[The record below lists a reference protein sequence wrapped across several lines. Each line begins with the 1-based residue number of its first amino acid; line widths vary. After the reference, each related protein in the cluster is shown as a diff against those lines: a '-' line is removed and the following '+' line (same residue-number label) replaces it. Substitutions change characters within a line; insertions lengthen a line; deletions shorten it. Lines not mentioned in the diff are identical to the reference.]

1 MGGDKSKDPQKGS
14 RRANRDTFAKDT
26 RGGKPAGK
34 ADPAP
39 EQVSTRA
46 AERAAERE
54 ARKQANIR
62 AREERRAA
70 RQAERQ
76 ARKAGG
82 DGGGK
87 ADAQPKADATETPPS
102 PPAAAPSVLP
112 KFPTAPQKSTPIRP
126 VRRPPEAPKPAT
138 QPPDPPKPAPA
149 MPRSIRVIV
158 RAPDSASAP
167 QTGAPEFDIL
177 IIGQNGRL
185 GIEAALF
192 AASLRRSSPAWRG
205 RLIVA
210 EPRPEAA
217 WQGVNT
223 AMPGP
228 VRAALRALDAEV
240 LPFTATHF
248 GREYPYGNKIEA
260 LALLPAGRPFMF
272 FDSDTLITGELAA
285 LPLDFAYPSASMRR
299 SATWPEPPLY
309 GPGYTA
315 IWKSLYDRFGLDFAS
330 SLDRTQPDEH
340 WERYLY
346 FNAGWFMGRD
356 AQEFGRRFLDYATAI
371 REAPGDE
378 LACQS
383 LDPWLDQV
391 ALPLVIHSLGGGRP
405 GPGLAGL
412 DGDVSCH
419 YRNLSLLYAR
429 EPEPVLDLIEELAA
443 DPLIAPLLLGHEAAE
458 RLIGAGE
465 GRSRL
470 RPLFA
475 GQDLP
480 PEQTIRHR
488 LRRAG
493 LWFR

>member
-1 MGGDKSKDPQKGS
+1 MQASS
-14 RRANRDTFAKDT
+14 RKF
-26 RGGKPAGK
+26 
-34 ADPAP
+34 
-39 EQVSTRA
+39 
-46 AERAAERE
+46 
-54 ARKQANIR
+54 NI
-62 AREERRAA
+62 A
-70 RQAERQ
+70 
-76 ARKAGG
+76 
-82 DGGGK
+82 
-87 ADAQPKADATETPPS
+87 
-102 PPAAAPSVLP
+102 V
-112 KFPTAPQKSTPIRP
+112 
-126 VRRPPEAPKPAT
+126 V
-138 QPPDPPKPAPA
+138 
-149 MPRSIRVIV
+149 
-158 RAPDSASAP
+158 
-167 QTGAPEFDIL
+167 
-177 IIGQNGRL
+177 GQNNRL
-185 GIEAALF
+185 QYEALLF
-192 AASLRRSSPAWRG
+192 AASLRHCSPGFKG

-210 EPRPEAA
+210 TP
-217 WQGVNT
+217 N
-223 AMPGP
+223 PGP
-228 VRAALRALDAEV
+228 RWTHTPGIQDEDVLKALKQLDAEI
-240 LPFTATHF
+240 LPFDSHVF
-248 GREYPYGNKIEA
+248 GESYPYGNKIEA
-260 LALLPAGRPFMF
+260 LALLPAGRRFMF
-272 FDSDTLITGELAA
+272 FDSDTLITGELAS

-299 SATWPEPPLY
+299 GATWPEPPLY

-429 EPEPVLDLIEELAA
+429 EPEPVLNLIEELAA
-443 DPLIAPLLLGHEAAE
+443 DPLIAPLLRGNEAAE